1 MKRYIVIC
9 VAMGLLTGCVGHSM
23 RQLPPAANPPAVP
36 GVQLFNISAE
46 TIQQNESSMRAR
58 GADAV
63 ELATTGAAVSEYR
76 IGVHDI
82 LTIIVWDHPELTTPT
97 GTLDP
102 QTSGYL
108 VGEDGTIFY
117 PYVGK
122 VSVAGK
128 TPGEV
133 REIISKG
140 LEEVIQKPQVDVK
153 VGAYRSQKVFVS
165 GEVARP
171 GLHPITDSPITVQ
184 EALSLAGDATVNGDL
199 TNISLTRGERTY
211 IVDMLAFYDDGDTGQ
226 NVVLRHGDVLHVPD
240 RNAQKV
246 FVIGEVLKP
255 SSIVMNKR
263 GITLTEA
270 IADAGGVNPETSV
283 PAKIFVL
290 RGTEAESEIFHLDA
304 SSPDA
309 LVLGDHFR
317 LHPRDVVYVET
328 APIARWNRV
337 INQILP
343 LSNVV
348 RNFGRI
354 TGSQ

>member
-9 VAMGLLTGCVGHSM
+9 MAMGLLTGCVGHRM
-23 RQLPPAANPPAVP
+23 RQLPEAANPPAVP
-36 GVQLFNISAE
+36 GVKLFNISAE
-46 TIQQNESSMRAR
+46 TIEQNESSMRVSGAGAR
-58 GADAV
+58 
-63 ELATTGAAVSEYR
+63 ELATTGGAASEYR
-76 IGVHDI
+76 IGVYDI
-82 LTIIVWDHPELTTPT
+82 LTVIVWDHPELTSPT

-102 QTSGYL
+102 ATSGYL

-122 VSVAGK
+122 ISVAGK
-128 TPGEV
+128 TTGEV
-133 REIISKG
+133 RETISKG

-165 GEVARP
+165 GEVTRP
-171 GLHPITDSPITVQ
+171 GPHPITDSPVSVQ
-184 EALSLAGDATVNGDL
+184 EALSLAGDITATGDL
-199 TNISLTRGERTY
+199 ANISLTRNERTY
-211 IVDMLAFYDDGDTGQ
+211 IIDMLGFYDRGDTSQ
-226 NVVLRHGDVLHVPD
+226 NVLLRHGDVLHVPD

-246 FVIGEVLKP
+246 FVIGEVLNP

-270 IADAGGVNPETSV
+270 IADAGGVNPVTSV
-283 PAKIFVL
+283 PGQIFVI
-290 RGTEAESEIFHLDA
+290 RGTETESEIFHLDA

-328 APIARWNRV
+328 ALITRWDRV

-343 LSNVV
+343 TTNII
-348 RNFGRI
+348 RNLGRI
-354 TGSQ
+354 TGPQ